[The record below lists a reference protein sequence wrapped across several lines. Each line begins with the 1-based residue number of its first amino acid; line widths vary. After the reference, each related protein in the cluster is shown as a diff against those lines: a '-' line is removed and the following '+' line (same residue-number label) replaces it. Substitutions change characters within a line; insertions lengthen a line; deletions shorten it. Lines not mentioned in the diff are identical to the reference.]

1 MTNQSSEN
9 KRIKDLVDSS
19 WRVIPPFWPLK
30 NLIAANP
37 LIGFE
42 GQPFEQAL
50 TQAQVWFQTA
60 DLSSAMQDVN
70 RESLKWLQTYFDDGQ
85 STLMLPGRHDGF
97 LSSILALMVFDNA
110 LPNRSILASL
120 PSDPV
125 DIINDCLRLMTVPG
139 KDHELLLTL
148 MLTTLSGWSS
158 HILYRTD
165 WAPSGQN
172 LGISKTEFTAFRLI
186 LMRLFGVN
194 TADLVHGYQEAIK
207 NANGVMSYK
216 AIQHNEHQ
224 YQSALFEKLS
234 LKCFEQ
240 LASSVAAQFVFCI
253 DVRSE
258 PFRRN
263 LESVGAYETLG
274 FAGFFGVPISVD
286 QIDSG
291 ETYESCPVLVK
302 ADHTVQDHS
311 KKSLIAKELRELYQ
325 STKYMF
331 TTSFPLVE
339 TLGFWSGLMMAI
351 NTFSPKLAYWVNK
364 KNEPTPDLEF
374 QFDIPLDQQV
384 NYGLATLRSMGL
396 VTNFAPLVFLCGHR
410 GESQNNALATS
421 LDCGACGG
429 RPGRIN
435 SFVLARILNNPEV
448 RSRLKDHGIS
458 IPEETYFVA
467 AEHNTTTDDLV
478 LIDLNIPEY
487 HLELVA
493 HIQDDLKKVQ
503 YLTSDARLIQL
514 GESNSHAISPYKR
527 SQDWSQPRPEWA
539 LAKNASFIIA
549 PRSVT
554 KSLDLE
560 GRAFLHSYDWQTDG
574 DSAILTSIMTAPLIV
589 GYWINAQYLF
599 STLDP
604 VAYGAGSKVTK
615 NIAGKLGITQ
625 GNLSDLMHGLPLQS
639 IGLDYDNPYHEP
651 VRLTVVVYAP
661 KSMVESVVSK
671 NEQLKMLV
679 HNQWFHV
686 FAMDPKTREIEE
698 IMGDPVAGGRK

>member
-9 KRIKDLVDSS
+9 RRIEDLVDSS

-42 GQPFEQAL
+42 GQLFEQAL
-50 TQAQVWFQTA
+50 TQAQVLFQTA
-60 DLSSAMQDVN
+60 DLPSAMQDVN
-70 RESLKWLQTYFDDGQ
+70 RESLKWLQAYFDDGQ
-85 STLMLPGRHDGF
+85 STIMLPGRGDGF
-97 LSSILALMVFDNA
+97 LSSILTLMAFDSA

-125 DIINDCLRLMTVPG
+125 EIITDCLRLMTVSDR
-139 KDHELLLTL
+139 DHEFLLTL
-148 MLTTLSGWSS
+148 TLTTLSGWSS

-172 LGISKTEFTAFRLI
+172 IGISKTEFTAFRLI
-186 LMRLFGVN
+186 LMRLFDVDA
-194 TADLVHGYQEAIK
+194 ADLIYGYQGAIK

-216 AIQHNEHQ
+216 TIQNNERQ
-224 YQSALFEKLS
+224 YQSTLFEKLS
-234 LKCFEQ
+234 LKHFEQ
-240 LASSVAAQFVFCI
+240 STSSVSAQFVFCI

-274 FAGFFGVPISVD
+274 FAGFFGVPISVC

-302 ADHTVQDHS
+302 AHHTVQDHS

-339 TLGFWSGLMMAI
+339 TLGFWSGLMMGI
-351 NTFSPKLAYWVNK
+351 NTFSPRLAYWINK
-364 KNEPTPDLEF
+364 KNEPKPDLEF

-396 VTNFAPLVFLCGHR
+396 VANFAPLVFFCGHR

-435 SFVLARILNNPEV
+435 SFVLARILNNHEV
-448 RSRLKDHGIS
+448 RLHLKDHGIS

-467 AEHNTTTDDLV
+467 AEHNTTTDEFV
-478 LIDLNIPEY
+478 LIDLSIPEH
-487 HLELVA
+487 HLEPMA
-493 HIQDDLKKVQ
+493 QIQDDLKKVQ

-514 GESNSHAISPYKR
+514 GESKPHAVSPYKR

-549 PRSVT
+549 PRSIT

-560 GRAFLHSYDWQTDG
+560 GRAFLHSYDWETD
-574 DSAILTSIMTAPLIV
+574 DDYSILTSIMTAPLIV

-604 VAYGAGSKVTK
+604 VAYGTGSKVTK
-615 NIAGKLGITQ
+615 NIVGKLGITQ

-661 KSMVESVVSK
+661 KSMVQSVISK
-671 NEQLKMLV
+671 NEQLNKLV
-679 HNQWFHV
+679 LNKWFHV
-686 FAMDPKTREIEE
+686 FAMDPKTRKIEA
-698 IMGDPVAGGRK
+698 IDV